1 MEVNLKAWIIYNGAL
16 KYDKISNL
24 VTKLANEATK
34 KGITIQLIK
43 NNEIII
49 ALDSM
54 GEPFVKSE
62 KALINPDFVVFWDKD
77 IHLARHLEM
86 MGYKLFNNSWAI
98 EACDNKALMHQMLS
112 RSAIRAPKTIIA
124 PFTYYE
130 QELSE
135 NYLKMVFETLGKTVV
150 IKECFG
156 SFGMQ
161 VFKVDSVEDLI
172 EKSKQIGN
180 RPFIMQEYIK
190 TSIGKDIRVNI
201 VGDEIVGAMER
212 SNPND
217 FRANITLG
225 GTGKVIELTNAQKE
239 LALKAH
245 KALKLDFSGVDL
257 LYGENGETIICEINS
272 NVNYLS
278 FEEVSGVNFG
288 EKLLEHI
295 LDMLSE
301 SSRDRMHRRA
311 VSGAYDD

>member
-1 MEVNLKAWIIYNGAL
+1 ME
-16 KYDKISNL
+16 
-24 VTKLANEATK
+24 
-34 KGITIQLIK
+34 
-43 NNEIII
+43 
-49 ALDSM
+49 M
-54 GEPFVKSE
+54 
-62 KALINPDFVVFWDKD
+62 
-77 IHLARHLEM
+77 LE
-86 MGYKLFNNSWAI
+86 
-98 EACDNKALMHQMLS
+98 
-112 RSAIRAPKTIIA
+112 
-124 PFTYYE
+124 
-130 QELSE
+130 
-135 NYLKMVFETLGKTVV
+135 
-150 IKECFG
+150 
-156 SFGMQ
+156 
-161 VFKVDSVEDLI
+161 FKVDSVEDLI

-288 EKLLEHI
+288 EKLLEYI